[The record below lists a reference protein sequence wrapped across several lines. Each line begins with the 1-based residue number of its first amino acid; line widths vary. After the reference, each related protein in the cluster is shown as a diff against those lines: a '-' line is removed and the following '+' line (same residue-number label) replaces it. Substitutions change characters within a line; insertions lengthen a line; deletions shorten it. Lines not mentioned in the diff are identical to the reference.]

1 MKKCIYCQKTFKGRS
16 DKKYC
21 SVDCKNAYNNERRL
35 NDEQVLIKINKQL
48 RINWHILKTI
58 NPQGKAT
65 VRKEYL
71 HSQGYDFNYFT
82 HIYKSK
88 KGNVYFFCYDVGL
101 MEVKKTHVC
110 IVNWQPFMA
119 HYTIPIAIFN

>member
-1 MKKCIYCQKTFKGRS
+1 M
-16 DKKYC
+16 
-21 SVDCKNAYNNERRL
+21 
-35 NDEQVLIKINKQL
+35 
-48 RINWHILKTI
+48 KTI

-71 HSQGYDFNYFT
+71 KSRGYDFSYFT

-101 MEVKKTHVC
+101 MEVKNTHVC
-110 IVNWQPFMA
+110 IVNWQEFMNN
-119 HYTIPIAIFN
+119 YTIPIAFF